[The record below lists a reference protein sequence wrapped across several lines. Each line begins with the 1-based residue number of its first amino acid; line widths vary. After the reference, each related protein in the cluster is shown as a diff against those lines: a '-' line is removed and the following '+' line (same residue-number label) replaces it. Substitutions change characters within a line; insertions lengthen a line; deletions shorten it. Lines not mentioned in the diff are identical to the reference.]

1 MLGKKTDGLLENL
14 RILKLIFVL
23 HTILYKNEFQN
34 PQVFQQI
41 ISFFPEEIAIN
52 NLDYTWIVNNK
63 SGKFS
68 WFCVW
73 RWFWTL
79 VMHCK
84 VCKNGLNI
92 PWFWQLSIDTQR
104 IYKRAQNCQNGN
116 LEHHHSATNELT
128 KLKHHKC
135 WRGARQTAYLRV

>member
-52 NLDYTWIVNNK
+52 NLDYT
-63 SGKFS
+63 
-68 WFCVW
+68 
-73 RWFWTL
+73 
-79 VMHCK
+79 
-84 VCKNGLNI
+84 
-92 PWFWQLSIDTQR
+92 
-104 IYKRAQNCQNGN
+104 
-116 LEHHHSATNELT
+116 
-128 KLKHHKC
+128 
-135 WRGARQTAYLRV
+135 